1 MIGGPNE
8 SPNLPPPLGA
18 ARWSGGAR
26 GGLAR
31 APSPDLGSGDVRV
44 RQTISARTPVPRA
57 LFAFVLA
64 ALLTAW
70 SGSVAEA
77 KRPPVRIGALHN
89 LSGPLGSIGRPSL
102 AGARLAV
109 EQLNAGGGLLGRRVT
124 LVARDGRSDP
134 AVVRAKARQLVR
146 P

>member
-1 MIGGPNE
+1 ME
-8 SPNLPPPLGA
+8 
-18 ARWSGGAR
+18 RGAR

-44 RQTISARTPVPRA
+44 RQTISARTPAPRA

-77 KRPPVRIGALHN
+77 KRPPVQIGALHN

-102 AGARLAV
+102 AGARLPV

-124 LVARDGRSDP
+124 LVPRDGRSAP

-146 P
+146 TP